1 MQSPKLSVIIPVYNE
16 ENHIEKIIP
25 EVQNAP
31 IKIASEIIIVDDGST
46 DKTINILKKYSPNK
60 NLKIVYLPKNKGK
73 GAAIREGLK
82 FATGDIILIQ
92 DADDEYSVKDYPAI
106 LEPIIQG
113 NAQIVYGSRFLG
125 RISQMRWQNFLA
137 NKILTST
144 ANILYGL
151 KITDEATAYKAF
163 KKEVIKSLK
172 LKCER
177 FEFCPEVTAKVAKK
191 GFKIQEVPITY
202 HARNIKT
209 GKKIRPKDAFSAF
222 WTLIKYR
229 FKD

>member
-1 MQSPKLSVIIPVYNE
+1 MLSPKLSIIIPVYNE
-16 ENHIEKIIP
+16 ENHIEKIIT

-46 DKTINILKKYSPNK
+46 DKTIDILKKYSTNK
-60 NLKIVYLPKNKGK
+60 NFKIIFLPKNKGK
-73 GAAIREGLK
+73 GAAIRKGLK
-82 FATGDIILIQ
+82 LATGDIILIQ

-106 LEPIIQG
+106 LEPIIRG
-113 NAQIVYGSRFLG
+113 NAQVVYGSRFLG
-125 RISQMRWQNFLA
+125 QISEMRWQNFLA
-137 NKILTST
+137 NKILTLT

-163 KKEVIKSLK
+163 KKEVIESLK

-177 FEFCPEVTAKVAKK
+177 FEFCPEVTAKIAKK
-191 GFKIQEVPITY
+191 GFKIKEVPITY
-202 HARNIKT
+202 HARNAKA
-209 GKKIRPKDAFSAF
+209 GKKIKLKDAFSAF